1 MSNQMSLTNFMVFGD
16 SYKRFREEKETIVQR
31 VVELGDC
38 KEASEGDSD
47 EVPSP

>member
-1 MSNQMSLTNFMVFGD
+1 MSIQMSLTNVMVFGD
-16 SYKRFREEKETIVQR
+16 SYKRFREKKIVQR
-31 VVELGDC
+31 IVELGDC